1 MTADIAAA
9 LDLLRQRLGPSPSVG
24 VLYALAAVF
33 DATGQIEAAA
43 VVRRWIA
50 QEKREASREGR

>member
-1 MTADIAAA
+1 VTADVAAA
-9 LDLLRQRLGPSPSVG
+9 LDLLRARLGPHPPVG

-43 VVRRWIA
+43 VVRRWVA
-50 QEKREASREGR
+50 AAKANQPKG